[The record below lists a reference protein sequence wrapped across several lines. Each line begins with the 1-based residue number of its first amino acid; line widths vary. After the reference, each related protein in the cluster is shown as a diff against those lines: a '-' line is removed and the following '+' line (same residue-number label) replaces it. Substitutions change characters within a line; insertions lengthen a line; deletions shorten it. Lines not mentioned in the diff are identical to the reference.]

1 MATLLSDK
9 ATHDYRRMKLIGLW
23 LFILSETF
31 LFGALISTR
40 FYLQGVHR
48 PEHLNQPLGLVISI
62 VLLLSS
68 LMAYRGE
75 MGASIGDTK
84 RFRNNILG
92 TILFGA
98 LFLVGVGYEW
108 YEAFIHFPPSTG
120 YGTVFFTMTGLHA
133 AHVLS
138 GMIALI
144 IVWVM
149 GLDGR
154 FNGSNYW
161 AVEGTVKYW
170 HFVDVAWVFI
180 YPTLYLVS

>member
-1 MATLLSDK
+1 MN
-9 ATHDYRRMKLIGLW
+9 LIGLW

-48 PEHLNQPLGLVISI
+48 PDHLNQPLGLVISI
-62 VLLLSS
+62 ILLLSS
-68 LMAYRGE
+68 LLAYRGE

-92 TILFGA
+92 TILLAA

-108 YEAFIHFPPSTG
+108 YEAFKHFPPSTG

-133 AHVLS
+133 VHVLS
-138 GMIALI
+138 GMLALI
-144 IVWVM
+144 IVWFM

-154 FNGSNYW
+154 FNESNYW

-180 YPTLYLVS
+180 YPTLYLVN